1 MKKWGYII
9 FPNSNRQFF
18 FRAPIFDWAWWQY
31 KKRAFKKKRTRG
43 NFAAD
48 GQDNCELIGHVFE
61 ILKEGVDKKKV
72 NNCNDNGARQMEE
85 EERN

>member
-1 MKKWGYII
+1 MEYEKRWHF
-9 FPNSNRQFF
+9 FPQQTNNR
-18 FRAPIFDWAWWQY
+18 
-31 KKRAFKKKRTRG
+31 K
-43 NFAAD
+43 
-48 GQDNCELIGHVFE
+48 DNCELIGHVFE